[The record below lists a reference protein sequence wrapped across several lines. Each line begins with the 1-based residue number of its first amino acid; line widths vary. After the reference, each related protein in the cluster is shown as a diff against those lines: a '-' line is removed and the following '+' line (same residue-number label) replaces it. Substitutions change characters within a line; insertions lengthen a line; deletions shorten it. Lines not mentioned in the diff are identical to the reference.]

1 MATIQA
7 WEFGIT
13 SENVDTFADSEDSDI
28 RRFLGFPITDDDGT
42 ALAEVGLGL
51 PTDFAFN
58 IVSQVGNYQEI
69 FERNLGPIGLTL
81 AGSPNDLWSNGGL
94 QYVPPFR

>member
-1 MATIQA
+1 MREAVGQ
-7 WEFGIT
+7 
-13 SENVDTFADSEDSDI
+13 SD
-28 RRFLGFPITDDDGT
+28 GFDP
-42 ALAEVGLGL
+42 GLGL
-51 PTDFAFN
+51 PPDYAVQ